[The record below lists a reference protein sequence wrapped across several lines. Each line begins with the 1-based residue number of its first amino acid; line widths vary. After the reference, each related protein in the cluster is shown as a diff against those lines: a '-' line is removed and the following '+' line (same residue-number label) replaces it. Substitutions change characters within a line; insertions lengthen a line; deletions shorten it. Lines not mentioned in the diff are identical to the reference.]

1 MKTNGTPSME
11 DIKAAL
17 DEMKIPYKEE
27 RPQAN
32 QLNVINSFGY
42 SAFSLV
48 VDLTHVDTVD
58 AETGIVVKNVDIT
71 VDNGIYV
78 FTVLHTGQAAFVVV
92 IPGTI
97 SHAPMI
103 RRISGDII
111 SAISGIDMPPMMPY
125 DMVEVMAHVLSSTF
139 MKMIIEAC
147 NIPAEYHEPFLRIY
161 MPKFLAN
168 MGMYYVGAEDKDGK
182 PLIYEEVVN
191 MEPMII
197 WNALQKKNGIQQDES
212 DKADKIQGTP
222 AAEDGKTTE

>member
-1 MKTNGTPSME
+1 MKANGTPSME

-17 DEMKIPYKEE
+17 DKMKIPYKEE

-58 AETGIVVKNVDIT
+58 AETGVIVKNVDAT

-139 MKMIIEAC
+139 MKMITEAC

-212 DKADKIQGTP
+212 DKADKIQGIL

>member
-1 MKTNGTPSME
+1 MKANGTPSME

-58 AETGIVVKNVDIT
+58 AETGVIVKNVDAT

-125 DMVEVMAHVLSSTF
+125 DMVEVMTHVLSSTF
-139 MKMIIEAC
+139 MKMITEAC

>member
-1 MKTNGTPSME
+1 MKTNGTPSIE

-17 DEMKIPYKEE
+17 DEMKIPYKDE
-27 RPQAN
+27 RPQPN

-48 VDLTHVDTVD
+48 VDLSHVDTVD
-58 AETGIVVKNVDIT
+58 AETGVVVKNANTT
-71 VDNGIYV
+71 VDNGIYI

-92 IPGTI
+92 IPGTV

-103 RRISGDII
+103 RRVSGDII
-111 SAISGIDMPPMMPY
+111 SAINGIDLPPMMPY
-125 DMVEVMAHVLSSTF
+125 DMVEVMAHVLASTF
-139 MKMIIEAC
+139 MKMVTESC
-147 NIPAEYHEPFLRIY
+147 TIPEEYREPFLRIY

-168 MGMYYVGAEDKDGK
+168 IGMYYVGAEDKDGK

-197 WNALQKKNGIQQDES
+197 WNALQKKNGTQDKSE
-212 DKADKIQGTP
+212 DKSEDK
-222 AAEDGKTTE
+222 